1 MEGHCGT
8 SERCSSKS
16 SKEIAMKGLV
26 WAVCLFGVGGLAQL
40 AATSARPRPKQDL
53 PTAGGRVRT
62 YYIAA
67 EETEWDYAPLG
78 IDIMTGKPFEGT
90 SAAYTQPGPN
100 HIGHVYRKAVYR
112 EYTDGTF
119 AARKP
124 RAPQD
129 EYLGLLGPILR
140 AEVGDTLKIVFK
152 NNASRPYSVYLPDVF
167 RQKNFTSTGS
177 VPDATGNVV
186 DEEPEDTVQP
196 GATFTYEWDVR
207 ERAGPEPGDPSSTV
221 WAYQSHVDEYRD
233 VASGLV
239 GPIIVARRGQ
249 ANSDGTPKDV
259 DREIVAL
266 FSAFNENESW
276 YVQENVA
283 AHISAADQ
291 KTLGERMANFSDSQG
306 YFTFAGTGFA
316 ETNFKFSVNGYL
328 YGDGPVMTV
337 KQGQRVRWY
346 LLDMGNVGSLN
357 FHTPHWHGNTVLSHG
372 TRRDTIFLLP
382 LGTETADMVPDAP
395 GLWLFHCHLDD
406 HMEAGMMAR
415 YEVLPA
421 PTSTADT
428 KQRTR

>member
-1 MEGHCGT
+1 
-8 SERCSSKS
+8 
-16 SKEIAMKGLV
+16 MKGLV
-26 WAVCLFGVGGLAQL
+26 WAACLFGVGGLAQL
-40 AATSARPRPKQDL
+40 AATSARPRPQQDL
-53 PTAGGRVRT
+53 PTADGRVRT

-90 SAAYTQPGPN
+90 AAAYTQPGPN

-119 AARKP
+119 ATRKLRP
-124 RAPQD
+124 PQD
-129 EYLGLLGPILR
+129 EYLGLLGPVLR
-140 AEVGDTLKIVFK
+140 AEVGDTLRVVFK
-152 NNASRPYSVYLPDVF
+152 NKASRPYSVYLPDVF
-167 RQKNFTSTGS
+167 RQKNFTSNGS

-186 DEEPEDTVQP
+186 DEEQEDTVQP

-207 ERAGPEPGDPSSTV
+207 ERAGPEADDPNSTV
-221 WAYQSHVDEYRD
+221 WVYYSHVSEYKD

-239 GPIIVARRGQ
+239 GAIIVARRGQ

-266 FSAFNENESW
+266 FTAFNENESW

-291 KTLGERMANFSDSQG
+291 KALDGQGANFSDSQG
-306 YFTFAGTGFA
+306 FFTFTGTGFA

-346 LLDMGNVGSLN
+346 LLDMGDVGALN

-372 TRRDTIFLLP
+372 TRRDTLFLLP

-395 GLWLFHCHLDD
+395 GLWLFHCHLAD
-406 HMEAGMMAR
+406 HMDAGMMAR

-421 PTSTADT
+421 PTTTADT

>member
-8 SERCSSKS
+8 SERRSSKS
-16 SKEIAMKGLV
+16 GKEIAMKGLV

-40 AATSARPRPKQDL
+40 AATSARLRPKQDL

-90 SAAYTQPGPN
+90 SAAYTQPGPD

-112 EYTDGTF
+112 EYSDGTF
-119 AARKP
+119 ATRKTRP
-124 RAPQD
+124 PQD

-239 GPIIVARRGQ
+239 GAIIVARRGQ

-266 FSAFNENESW
+266 FTAFNENESW
-276 YVQENVA
+276 YVQENVD

-291 KTLGERMANFSDSQG
+291 KALNKRDNNFSDLHM
-306 YFTFAGTGFA
+306 YTTFTGKGFA

-346 LLDMGNVGSLN
+346 LLDVGDVVN
-357 FHTPHWHGNTVLSHG
+357 FHTPHWEGGNLVTFHH
-372 TRRDTIFLLP
+372 TRTNTFSLLP
-382 LGTETADMVPDAP
+382 A
-395 GLWLFHCHLDD
+395 
-406 HMEAGMMAR
+406 
-415 YEVLPA
+415 
-421 PTSTADT
+421 
-428 KQRTR
+428 

>member
-1 MEGHCGT
+1 
-8 SERCSSKS
+8 
-16 SKEIAMKGLV
+16 MKVLV
-26 WAVCLFGVGGLAQL
+26 WAAAFLFGVGGLAQL
-40 AATSARPRPKQDL
+40 AATPVAPQTRGDREATD
-53 PTAGGRVRT
+53 ARVRT
-62 YYIAA
+62 YYVAA

-78 IDIMTGKPFEGT
+78 IDIMTGQPFEGT

-100 HIGHVYRKAVYR
+100 RIGHIYRKAIYR

-119 AARKP
+119 AIRKP
-124 RAPQD
+124 RAQQD
-129 EYLGLLGPILR
+129 DYLGLLGPILR
-140 AEVGDTLKIVFK
+140 AEVGDTIKVVFK
-152 NNASRPYSVYLPDVF
+152 NNASRPYGMRAPDVF
-167 RQKNFTSTGS
+167 RLRNATGIGS

-186 DEEPEDTVQP
+186 DQDPEDAVAP
-196 GATFTYEWDVR
+196 GATFTYEWDVSQQ
-207 ERAGPEPGDPSSTV
+207 AAPEDDASSTV
-221 WAYQSHVDEYRD
+221 WVYSSHASEYRD
-233 VASGLV
+233 VAAGLV
-239 GPIIVARRGQ
+239 GPIIVARRGK
-249 ANSDGTPKDV
+249 ANPDGTPKDV

-266 FSAFNENESW
+266 FTAFNENESW

-283 AHISAADQ
+283 AHISPAVQ
-291 KTLGERMANFSDSQG
+291 KALGEANANFSDSKG

-316 ETNFKFSVNGYL
+316 ETNYKFSVNGYL

-337 KQGQRVRWY
+337 QQGQRVRWY
-346 LLDMGNVGSLN
+346 LLDMGDVGSLN

-421 PTSTADT
+421 PAATADT
-428 KQRTR
+428 KQPTR

>member
-1 MEGHCGT
+1 M
-8 SERCSSKS
+8 
-16 SKEIAMKGLV
+16 
-26 WAVCLFGVGGLAQL
+26 
-40 AATSARPRPKQDL
+40 
-53 PTAGGRVRT
+53 RT

-78 IDIMTGKPFEGT
+78 IDIMTGQPFEGT

-112 EYTDGTF
+112 EYTDSTF
-119 AARKP
+119 ATRKP

-140 AEVGDTLKIVFK
+140 AEVGDTIKVVFK
-152 NNASRPYSVYLPDVF
+152 NNASRPYSMRAPDDVF
-167 RQKNFTSTGS
+167 RPRHSAGTGR
-177 VPDATGNVV
+177 VLDAEGIVTDG
-186 DEEPEDTVQP
+186 EPEDKVSP
-196 GATFTYEWDVR
+196 GATFTYEWDVP
-207 ERAGPEPGDPSSTV
+207 ELAGPTADDPSSIV
-221 WAYQSHVDEYRD
+221 WVYYSGVGETKD
-233 VASGLV
+233 VASGLL
-239 GPIIVARRGQ
+239 GPIIVTRRGQ

-266 FSAFNENESW
+266 FNTFNENQSW
-276 YVQENVA
+276 YVQENIA
-283 AHISAADQ
+283 AHISDADQ
-291 KTLGERMANFSDSQG
+291 KALDRREANFSDSQG

-316 ETNFKFSVNGYL
+316 ETNYKFSVNGYL
-328 YGDGPVMTV
+328 YGDGPVVTV
-337 KQGQRVRWY
+337 TQGQRVRWY
-346 LLDMGNVGSLN
+346 LLNMGDVGALN
-357 FHTPHWHGNTVLSHG
+357 FHTPHWHGNTVLSRG

-421 PTSTADT
+421 PTTTADT
-428 KQRTR
+428 KQSTR

>member
-1 MEGHCGT
+1 
-8 SERCSSKS
+8 
-16 SKEIAMKGLV
+16 MKGLV

-78 IDIMTGKPFEGT
+78 IDMMTGKPFEGT
-90 SAAYTQPGPN
+90 AAAYTQPGPN

-119 AARKP
+119 ATRKP
-124 RAPQD
+124 RPPED

-140 AEVGDTLKIVFK
+140 AEVGDTIKVVFK
-152 NNASRPYSVYLPDVF
+152 NNASRPYSMSAPDDVF
-167 RQKNFTSTGS
+167 RPRHSAGTGR
-177 VPDATGNVV
+177 VLDAEGEVV
-186 DEEPEDTVQP
+186 TEGEPEDTVAP
-196 GATFTYEWDVR
+196 GATFTYEWDVP
-207 ERAGPEPGDPSSTV
+207 ELAGPGPDDPSSVV
-221 WAYQSHVDEYRD
+221 WPYQSHVNEYKD

-239 GPIIVARRGQ
+239 GAIIVARRGQ
-249 ANSDGTPKDV
+249 ANPDGTPKDV

-266 FSAFNENESW
+266 FTAFNENESW
-276 YVQENVA
+276 YAQENVA

-291 KTLGERMANFSDSQG
+291 KALEGQGANFSDSQG

-346 LLDMGNVGSLN
+346 LLDMGDVGALN

-372 TRRDTIFLLP
+372 TRRDTLFLLP
-382 LGTETADMVPDAP
+382 LGTETADMIADAP

-421 PTSTADT
+421 PTTTADT